1 MREYIEGGGGVDR
14 VSEEDSRRGLES
26 CAPATPPIT
35 PPSPDPSG
43 SRLVEKESWERKV
56 SSLEQNANPLIA
68 FLREINSWR
77 IKRIEGKLQGL
88 ALPWIY
94 ATWRW
99 LIQCFNYAYNSR
111 PWFPLQYRSQ
121 LRRYSLTY
129 IYISCVQFTL
139 GISELIG

>member
-56 SSLEQNANPLIA
+56 SPLEQNANPLIA

-94 ATWRW
+94 GDDWSDVLTMPVIPGLDFPCNIAA
-99 LIQCFNYAYNSR
+99 NYEDI
-111 PWFPLQYRSQ
+111 L
-121 LRRYSLTY
+121 LH
-129 IYISCVQFTL
+129 IYIGHLACNSLLVFRN
-139 GISELIG
+139 